1 MGPFMKIIFAP
12 FKFIL
17 WVLWDFSGFR
27 FFWEKIRPPLE
38 TTPHKRSPST
48 FFLWVLGVL
57 FAYSI
62 LFSIVSQRFENRIH
76 LIEER
81 ANTILL
87 QVSISDSGIRKTA
100 LSRVS
105 NAQNML
111 CPYKPDI
118 FDPISIFR
126 SVFGPSS
133 SRHNATVQAL
143 KGVIETWKG
152 QLDSVNLE
160 RADLRH
166 AKLKGAKLSNAN
178 LKGVNLIGADLM
190 NADLHGADL
199 TGANLTNAVLR
210 GADFSEALIEG
221 ANLQGVDLRVPDN
234 IEVWKGTLFGRDPE
248 WAKNSGVDLLCT
260 TITLYGAELDP
271 ELEQQLMRDCPHIL
285 KKPK

>member
-1 MGPFMKIIFAP
+1 MKIIFAP
-12 FKFIL
+12 FRFVV

-27 FFWEKIRPPLE
+27 FFWEEIRPPIE
-38 TTPHKRSPST
+38 TSQGRRPPST

-62 LFSIVSQRFENRIH
+62 LFSIVTQRFENRIR

-87 QVSISDSGIRKTA
+87 QLSISDSGIRKTA

-105 NAQNML
+105 DVQNML
-111 CPYKPDI
+111 YPYKPDI
-118 FDPISIFR
+118 FNPISIFR
-126 SVFGPSS
+126 SVFGLSS
-133 SRHNATVQAL
+133 SKHNATVQAL

-160 RADLRH
+160 RADLRY

-178 LKGVNLIGADLM
+178 LKGADLIGADLM
-190 NADLHGADL
+190 NADLRGADL
-199 TGANLTNAVLR
+199 SGANLTNAVLR
-210 GADFSEALIEG
+210 SADFRKALIEG
-221 ANLQGVDLRVPDN
+221 ANLQGVDLRVADN
-234 IEVWKGTLFGRDPE
+234 VEVWKGTLFGRDPE
-248 WAKNSGVDLLCT
+248 WVKHSGADLLCT
-260 TITLYGAELDP
+260 TKTLYGAKLDP

-285 KKPK
+285 KKAK

>member
-38 TTPHKRSPST
+38 TTPRKRSPST

-62 LFSIVSQRFENRIH
+62 LFSIVSQRYENRIH

-111 CPYKPDI
+111 SPYKPDI

-133 SRHNATVQAL
+133 SRHNATVQEL

-190 NADLHGADL
+190 NADLRGADL

-234 IEVWKGTLFGRDPE
+234 IEVWKGTLLGRDPE
-248 WAKNSGVDLLCT
+248 WVKNSGVDLLCT